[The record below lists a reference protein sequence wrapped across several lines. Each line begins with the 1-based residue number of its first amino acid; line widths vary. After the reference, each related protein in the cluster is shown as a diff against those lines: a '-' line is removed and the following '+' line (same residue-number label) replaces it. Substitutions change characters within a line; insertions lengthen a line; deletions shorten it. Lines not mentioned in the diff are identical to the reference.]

1 MEKFIVILAFIYLI
15 MKELNKLVKQIIDYL
30 KLKKCLK

>member
-1 MEKFIVILAFIYLI
+1 MEKLIIIFAFVYLI

-30 KLKKCLK
+30 KFKKS